1 MIRLWRKEHTGEE
14 YVTLKDLV
22 EDVNLGFVKIWTKRE
37 AEGTE

>member
-14 YVTLKDLV
+14 YVTLKDL
-22 EDVNLGFVKIWTKRE
+22 EDVGLDLAKIWKNRE